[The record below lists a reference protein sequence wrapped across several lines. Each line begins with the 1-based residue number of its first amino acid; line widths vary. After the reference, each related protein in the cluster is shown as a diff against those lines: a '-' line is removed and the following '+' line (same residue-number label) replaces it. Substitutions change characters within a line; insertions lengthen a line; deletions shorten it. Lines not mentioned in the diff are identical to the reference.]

1 MKTKI
6 VGILIVLVS
15 IVVVSSVNAS
25 TPGDWTQNNVSGFG
39 DVDNYAVLSLA
50 SFNGTLYAGTANGSG
65 DGAQFM
71 KFENNG
77 WVSVSTN
84 GFGNV
89 NNDRISDLI
98 EFKNN
103 LYAGTG
109 NETDGGQILRSN
121 NGTTWDVV
129 TPPTLDPSN
138 GEFVHFAVFDEQIY
152 ASTSSITVT
161 QGAEIWR
168 SSTGNSGSWSQ
179 VVTNGFGDVNNKT
192 IITLHQ
198 FNGKYYAG
206 TDNTVTGTEV
216 WCSNDGTSWSQVNA
230 DGFGDTYNW
239 GVVLQGFSGYLY
251 AGTYNYAASDNP
263 GSELWR
269 CQICDG
275 TDWQQFP
282 VAKGFG
288 DTENRAIR
296 SLIIYNNELYAATY
310 NRTSGIE
317 VWASS
322 NGIDWEQV
330 NVDGF
335 GNSDNIFP
343 YWDNST
349 CVFDG
354 GWYVGTWNHV
364 SGGEVWKYVQR
375 HTIYL
380 PLILKDAG

>member
-1 MKTKI
+1 MKIKL
-6 VGILIVLVS
+6 VGILIVLMG
-15 IVVVSSVNAS
+15 IVAGSSVNAN
-25 TPGDWTQNNVSGFG
+25 TPGDWTQQNTSGFG
-39 DVDNYAVLSLA
+39 DVDNYAVLSVA
-50 SFNGTLYAGTANGSG
+50 SFDGVLYAGTANGSG
-65 DGAQFM
+65 SGAQFM
-71 KFENNG
+71 KFENSD

-89 NNDRISDLI
+89 NNGSISDLI

-103 LYAGTG
+103 FYAGIG
-109 NETDGGQILRSN
+109 NGTDGGQVLRSN
-121 NGTTWDVV
+121 NGTAWNVV
-129 TPPTLDPSN
+129 TPSTLDPTN
-138 GEFVHFAVFDEQIY
+138 GEFVHFAVFDDQIY
-152 ASTSSITVT
+152 ASTASITET
-161 QGAEIWR
+161 HGAEIWR
-168 SSTGNSGSWSQ
+168 SSTGNSGDWSQ
-179 VVTNGFGDVNNKT
+179 VANNGFGDVNNKV
-192 IITLHQ
+192 IITMHQ

-216 WCSNDGTSWSQVNA
+216 WYSNDGISWSQVNA

-239 GVVLQGFSGYLY
+239 GVVLQGFNGYLY

-269 CQICDG
+269 CQVCDG
-275 TDWQQFP
+275 TDWQQLS

-296 SLIIYNNELYAATY
+296 SLIIYHNELYAVTY

-330 NVDGF
+330 NEDGF

-349 CVFDG
+349 YAFDDG
-354 GWYVGTWNHV
+354 LYVGTWNSV
-364 SGGEVWKYVQR
+364 DGGEIWKYVQPY
-375 HTIYL
+375 TIYL
-380 PLILKDAG
+380 PLVIKGD